1 MEQDLEIRADESG
14 TLSLVVSLD
23 TFGMRT
29 TMHARLGLDSNGFG
43 EGRFQLH
50 SLGYSPRT
58 FRGDDGH
65 TTLGSCADTYGIRSE
80 LAAVWLRA
88 LAMGCGTRMQGV
100 AAGIARD
107 SGGSSDL
114 RFTVEEG

>member
-1 MEQDLEIRADESG
+1 MEQDLESRADESG

-23 TFGMRT
+23 TFGRRT
-29 TMHARLGLDSNGFG
+29 TVHARLGLDSNRFG
-43 EGRFQLH
+43 EGGYQLH
-50 SLGYSPRT
+50 SPGYSPT
-58 FRGDDGH
+58 FRGDDGP
-65 TTLGSCADTYGIRSE
+65 TTLGSCADTYDIRSE

-88 LAMGCGTRMQGV
+88 PAMGRGTRVHGV
-100 AAGIARD
+100 AAGMARD